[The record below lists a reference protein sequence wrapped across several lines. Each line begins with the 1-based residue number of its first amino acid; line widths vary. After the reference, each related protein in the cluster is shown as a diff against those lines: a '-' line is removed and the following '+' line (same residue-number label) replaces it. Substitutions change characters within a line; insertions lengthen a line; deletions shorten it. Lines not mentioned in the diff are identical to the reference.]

1 MQATGSKRGHL
12 STGPPAAA
20 CALAGHDGA
29 GRVGLVSV
37 IISAYNESATVERTI
52 SSVRNQIYS
61 DLEMQ
66 VVDDDST
73 DETAPIVQCLADTT
87 TRARFCGSLTAVSAR
102 DCGIADAGGEFIA
115 PIDVDDLWHADKIKK
130 DVGAH
135 VQ

>member
-1 MQATGSKRGHL
+1 M

-20 CALAGHDGA
+20 RALAGHDSA
-29 GRVGLVSV
+29 GRAGLVSV
-37 IISAYNESATVERTI
+37 ITPAYNEAATVERTI

-73 DETAPIVQCLADTT
+73 DETAAIVQRLADDIDHKITFL
-87 TRARFCGSLTAVSAR
+87 RKPNGGLVSAR
-102 DCGIADAGGEFIA
+102 NCGIADAGGEFIA
-115 PIDVDDLWHADKIKK
+115 PIDVDDLWHADKVKK